1 MVYYKKDSV
10 MIREFIEK
18 NRSLISTPKIIF
30 SQKSRTI
37 INKIQDLIK
46 TAFKESSV
54 QFFKLLSPGAF
65 GVDFE
70 KSPDYSYICADVRHV
85 FEKQNKYKKTI
96 EMRIT
101 NRTYKIRFVLP
112 VPLTPS
118 DERVYSNAIDIYAR
132 RMYIWLYVANH
143 FMQNN
148 TIATDTDIFLYLTDE
163 KKIIPELCCD
173 PIDRINVNSGF
184 TGRPDQKM
192 EINIFRNEEWFK
204 VFIHETFHSMGFD
217 FSNFQSENDIVGK
230 EILKK
235 FHINANVLLYETYSE
250 LWAEIIN
257 VIITIYIETHGKQMS
272 FISLVEDML
281 ETEMFFSLFQ
291 CAKIFDHFK
300 INYEDLFTSDNEK
313 ASRYKEKTSVFCY
326 YVLKT
331 ILLFNCNMFVE
342 WVLDNNNNS
351 IAFTKPDKNIRKFAN
366 ELIFTKY
373 NDPELIECFSKME
386 YAFFRKK
393 NKKKDFVFKTLRM
406 TANEIV

>member
-1 MVYYKKDSV
+1 

-96 EMRIT
+96 EMRIA

-173 PIDRINVNSGF
+173 PIDRINVN
-184 TGRPDQKM
+184 
-192 EINIFRNEEWFK
+192 
-204 VFIHETFHSMGFD
+204 
-217 FSNFQSENDIVGK
+217 
-230 EILKK
+230 
-235 FHINANVLLYETYSE
+235 
-250 LWAEIIN
+250 
-257 VIITIYIETHGKQMS
+257 
-272 FISLVEDML
+272 
-281 ETEMFFSLFQ
+281 
-291 CAKIFDHFK
+291 
-300 INYEDLFTSDNEK
+300 
-313 ASRYKEKTSVFCY
+313 
-326 YVLKT
+326 
-331 ILLFNCNMFVE
+331 
-342 WVLDNNNNS
+342 
-351 IAFTKPDKNIRKFAN
+351 
-366 ELIFTKY
+366 
-373 NDPELIECFSKME
+373 
-386 YAFFRKK
+386 
-393 NKKKDFVFKTLRM
+393 
-406 TANEIV
+406 